1 MEFALVKYIFNFF
14 RYNFTMK
21 LQKILVD
28 LRKERGLS
36 QKAVADAIGLSQ
48 STIAKIEVD
57 RNEATASTLRKLSD
71 FFGVSADY
79 LLGRTEEYGGVVGIV
94 EPSLSDP
101 ERELVACFRKMPA
114 GSRENVLSIART
126 LAAHA

>member
-1 MEFALVKYIFNFF
+1 M
-14 RYNFTMK
+14 R
-21 LQKILVD
+21 LQKILIE

-36 QKAVADAIGLSQ
+36 QKSVADAIGISQ

-79 LLGRTEEYGGVVGIV
+79 LLGRTDEYGGLVGV
-94 EPSLSDP
+94 SSSQLSRD
-101 ERELVACFRKMPA
+101 EEELVSLFSMLGSSRKEDIIVYARALA
-114 GSRENVLSIART
+114 GVDAQPSAKKK
-126 LAAHA
+126 A